1 MKKIVLLKG
10 QSQYNSLCI
19 STEQLAEAFIELG
32 NEAVVVD
39 LWRHSGEIDLRRAL
53 EEPCSFVFSF
63 NGMGCNLRLEEKSAS
78 IYDVYNIPYVFA
90 LGDHPIYHVE
100 RLKYNKNQ
108 VAICGDNSHLRYM
121 KENSNFSNIGMLTS
135 LNSAPISLTNGKKND
150 LEDFIN
156 RPINILFAGTY
167 TNPVVMM
174 NAVLSENPKSVSN
187 LLSDVIEVALVNDYL
202 SIDMAATEVLSSRK
216 IVFNKLIADKFDK
229 GLWMADVV
237 VRGYRRHLCVETLL
251 NAGLQVDVCGN
262 GWETCS
268 FAEQLTH
275 HKPQTAI
282 ETLQL
287 TQSAK
292 ICLNCGP
299 LWPESPH
306 ERVLSAM
313 KLGTACVTDTNRF
326 YENNFKDGEDII
338 TFSWRGIE
346 ELPHKI
352 MNIKDDNLFEIAS
365 AGRNNVDK
373 NYSVVKNAKK
383 ILEIVEL
390 YQGLSGN

>member
-1 MKKIVLLKG
+1 MKKIVLVKG
-10 QSQYNSLCI
+10 QSQYNSLNI
-19 STEQLAEAFIELG
+19 STDQLAEAFIGLG
-32 NEAVVVD
+32 NEIEVVD
-39 LWRHSGEIDLRRAL
+39 MGEVSGAHDLGRAL
-53 EEPCSFVFSF
+53 VEPCSFVFSF
-63 NGMGCNLRLEEKSAS
+63 NGMGCDLRFQGESATV
-78 IYDVYNIPYVFA
+78 YDSYNIPFVFA
-90 LGDHPIYHVE
+90 LGDHPIYHIKW
-100 RLKYNKNQ
+100 LKLNKNQ
-108 VAICGDNSHLRYM
+108 IVICGDNSHLRYV
-121 KENSNFSNIGMLTS
+121 KENDSFSNIGMLTS
-135 LNSAPISLTNGKKND
+135 LIFSPISLNSGEKID
-150 LEDFIN
+150 HEDFVN
-156 RPINILFAGTY
+156 RQIKILFAGTY
-167 TNPVVMM
+167 TDPIVMM
-174 NAVLSENPKSVSN
+174 NRVLSGNSKAVST
-187 LLSDVIEVALVNDYL
+187 LLSDIIEVALVNDYL
-202 SIDMAATEVLSSRK
+202 SIDMAATEVLSSRN
-216 IVFNKLIADKFDK
+216 IVFNKLIDSKFVDLLWLADK
-229 GLWMADVV
+229 V
-237 VRGYRRHLCVETLL
+237 VRGYRRHLCVETLV
-251 NAGLQVDVCGN
+251 NAGLKVDVCGN

-365 AGRNNVDK
+365 AGRTNVDK
-373 NYSVVKNAKK
+373 NYSVVENAKK

-390 YQGLSGN
+390 YQGLSGI